1 MALIG
6 TREWWEDVQVSG
18 HLELLFRIT
27 IPDRRGVDNPANLSC
42 QQPILLLM
50 AAVAPRTVV
59 PGLNRLAAQEAVR
72 IALQEDIGTGDLTSS
87 LTVEPEH
94 RATAEMRAKARGV
107 IAGLEVAEIAFRE
120 MDPRVSWIP
129 HVKDG
134 DVVDNGAVIARIE
147 GLARGILSAERTA
160 LNFLQRMSGV
170 ATATRELVDLCE
182 GKATIL
188 DTRKTAPGLRA
199 LDKYAVAVGGA
210 RNHRFGLFDGI
221 LIKENHIRA
230 AGGITQ
236 AVSRCRQGVP
246 LLTKIEVEVTNFDE
260 LRQALDAAADV
271 ILLDNMSVDEMRQAA
286 QIAGGRA
293 QLEASGG
300 ITHENLRDVASTGVD
315 FISSGA
321 LTHSVKG
328 LDISLLIEM

>member
-1 MALIG
+1 
-6 TREWWEDVQVSG
+6 
-18 HLELLFRIT
+18 
-27 IPDRRGVDNPANLSC
+27 
-42 QQPILLLM
+42 
-50 AAVAPRTVV
+50 
-59 PGLNRLAAQEAVR
+59 LNVLAAREAVR
-72 IALQEDIGTGDLTSS
+72 IALREDIGTDDLTSS

-94 RATAEMRAKARGV
+94 RAAAEMRVKGRGV
-107 IAGLEVAEIAFRE
+107 IAGLAVAELAFRE
-120 MDPRVSWIP
+120 MDPDVSWTAF
-129 HVKDG
+129 VKDG
-134 DVVDNGAVIARIE
+134 DAVERGAIIVRLE
-147 GLARGILSAERTA
+147 GLARGILNAERTA

-170 ATATRELVDLCE
+170 ATATRELVELCE

-230 AGGITQ
+230 SGGIGQ

-246 LLTKIEVEVTNFDE
+246 LLTKIEVEVTDFDE
-260 LRQALDAAADV
+260 LHQALEAGADV
-271 ILLDNMSVDEMRQAA
+271 ILLDNMSPEEMRQAA
-286 QIAGGRA
+286 RIAAGRA

-300 ITHENLRDVASTGVD
+300 ISRDNLREVAATGVD

-321 LTHSVKG
+321 LTHSARA

>member
-1 MALIG
+1 M
-6 TREWWEDVQVSG
+6 
-18 HLELLFRIT
+18 
-27 IPDRRGVDNPANLSC
+27 
-42 QQPILLLM
+42 
-50 AAVAPRTVV
+50 AVAARTVA
-59 PGLNRLAAQEAVR
+59 PGLNLLAAEEAVR
-72 IALQEDIGTGDLTSS
+72 IALQEDIGTGDLTSD
-87 LTVEPEH
+87 LTVEPHH
-94 RATAEMRAKARGV
+94 RARAEMRMKARGV
-107 IAGLEVAEIAFRE
+107 IAGLEVAAIAFRQ
-120 MDPRVSWIP
+120 MDPEVSFAAL
-129 HVKDG
+129 VKDG
-134 DVVDNGAVIARIE
+134 DTVDRGAVIARIE
-147 GLARGILSAERTA
+147 GRARGILSAERTA

-182 GKATIL
+182 GRATIL

-230 AGGITQ
+230 AGGIAQ

-260 LRQALDAAADV
+260 LRQALDSGADV
-271 ILLDNMSVDEMRQAA
+271 ILLDNMSPHEMRQAA
-286 QIAGGRA
+286 EITAGRA

-300 ITHENLRDVASTGVD
+300 ISRENLREVASTGVD

-321 LTHSVKG
+321 LTHSTKA

>member
-1 MALIG
+1 L
-6 TREWWEDVQVSG
+6 
-18 HLELLFRIT
+18 
-27 IPDRRGVDNPANLSC
+27 NL
-42 QQPILLLM
+42 
-50 AAVAPRTVV
+50 
-59 PGLNRLAAQEAVR
+59 LAAEEAVR
-72 IALQEDIGTGDLTSS
+72 IALQEDIGTGDLTSD

-94 RATAEMRAKARGV
+94 RAHASMRMKARGV
-107 IAGLEVAEIAFRE
+107 IAGLQVAELAFRQ
-120 MDPRVSWIP
+120 MDPEVDFTA

-134 DVVDNGAVIARIE
+134 DTADRGAIVARIE
-147 GLARGILSAERTA
+147 GRARGILSAERTA

-182 GKATIL
+182 GRATIL

-230 AGGITQ
+230 AGGIAQ

-260 LRQALDAAADV
+260 LQQALDARADV
-271 ILLDNMSVDEMRQAA
+271 ILLDNMSPEEMRQAA
-286 QIAGGRA
+286 QITAGRA

-300 ITHENLRDVASTGVD
+300 ISRENLREVAATGVD

-321 LTHSVKG
+321 LTHSTKA

>member
-1 MALIG
+1 M
-6 TREWWEDVQVSG
+6 
-18 HLELLFRIT
+18 
-27 IPDRRGVDNPANLSC
+27 
-42 QQPILLLM
+42 
-50 AAVAPRTVV
+50 AVAPRTVA
-59 PGLNRLAAQEAVR
+59 PGLNLLAAQEAVR
-72 IALQEDIGTGDLTSS
+72 LALQEDIGTGDLTSS

-94 RATAEMRAKARGV
+94 RARAEMRAKARGV
-107 IAGLEVAEIAFRE
+107 IAGLEVAKLAFRE
-120 MDPRVSWIP
+120 MDPNVTWTALVR
-129 HVKDG
+129 DG
-134 DVVDNGAVIARIE
+134 DTVDRGTVVARVE

-182 GKATIL
+182 GRATIL

-230 AGGITQ
+230 AGGIAQ

-260 LRQALDAAADV
+260 LREALDAGADV
-271 ILLDNMSVDEMRQAA
+271 ILLDNMSPDEMRQAA
-286 QIAGGRA
+286 QIAAGRA

-300 ITHENLRDVASTGVD
+300 INRENLREVASTGVD

-321 LTHSVKG
+321 LTHSTRA
-328 LDISLLIEM
+328 LDISLLIEMQSEL

>member
-1 MALIG
+1 M
-6 TREWWEDVQVSG
+6 
-18 HLELLFRIT
+18 
-27 IPDRRGVDNPANLSC
+27 
-42 QQPILLLM
+42 
-50 AAVAPRTVV
+50 AVAPRAVL
-59 PGLNRLAAQEAVR
+59 PGLNLLDAREVVR
-72 IALQEDIGTGDLTSS
+72 RALVEDLGTGDLTSS
-87 LTVEPEH
+87 LTIEAH
-94 RATAEMRAKARGV
+94 QQARAEMRAKARGV
-107 IAGLEVAEIAFRE
+107 IAGLEVAELAFRE
-120 MDPRVSWIP
+120 MDPDVLWTASV
-129 HVKDG
+129 HDG
-134 DVVDNGAVIARIE
+134 DTVTPGDVIARVE

-160 LNFLQRMSGV
+160 LNFIQRMSGI

-182 GKATIL
+182 GRATIL

-230 AGGITQ
+230 AGGIAP

-260 LRQALDAAADV
+260 LRQALDAGADV
-271 ILLDNMSVDEMRQAA
+271 ILLDNMSPGEMRQAA
-286 QIAGGRA
+286 EITAGRA

-300 ITHENLRDVASTGVD
+300 ITRENLREVASTGVD

-321 LTHSVKG
+321 LTHSTKA
-328 LDISLLIEM
+328 LDISLLVTL

>member
-1 MALIG
+1 
-6 TREWWEDVQVSG
+6 
-18 HLELLFRIT
+18 
-27 IPDRRGVDNPANLSC
+27 
-42 QQPILLLM
+42 M
-50 AAVAPRTVV
+50 AAAARTVA
-59 PGLNRLAAQEAVR
+59 PGLNLLAAQQAVR
-72 IALQEDIGTGDLTSS
+72 LALQEDIGTGDLTSS
-87 LTVEPEH
+87 LTVEPDH
-94 RATAEMRAKARGV
+94 RARAEMRAKARGV
-107 IAGLEVAEIAFRE
+107 IAGLEVAELAFRE
-120 MDPRVSWIP
+120 MDPNVSWTALA
-129 HVKDG
+129 HDG
-134 DVVDNGAVIARIE
+134 DTVEKGAVIARVE

-182 GKATIL
+182 GRATIL

-230 AGGITQ
+230 AGGIRQ

-260 LRQALDAAADV
+260 LREALDAGADV
-271 ILLDNMSVDEMRQAA
+271 ILLDNMTPDEMRQAA
-286 QIAGGRA
+286 GIAGGRA

-300 ITHENLRDVASTGVD
+300 ISRDNLREVASTGVD

-321 LTHSVKG
+321 LTHSTKA

>member
-1 MALIG
+1 
-6 TREWWEDVQVSG
+6 
-18 HLELLFRIT
+18 
-27 IPDRRGVDNPANLSC
+27 
-42 QQPILLLM
+42 M
-50 AAVAPRTVV
+50 AAVAPRTVA
-59 PGLNRLAAQEAVR
+59 PGLNVLAAQEAVR
-72 IALQEDIGTGDLTSS
+72 LALQEDIGTGDLTSS
-87 LTVEPEH
+87 LTVDPEH
-94 RATAEMRAKARGV
+94 RATAQMRMKANGV
-107 IAGLEVAEIAFRE
+107 IAGLGVAEIAFVE
-120 MDPRVSWIP
+120 MDPGVTFTAL
-129 HVKDG
+129 VKDG
-134 DVVDNGAVIARIE
+134 ESVSRGDVVVRIE
-147 GLARGILSAERTA
+147 GTARGILSAERTA

-170 ATATRELVDLCE
+170 ATATRELVELCE
-182 GKATIL
+182 GRATIL

-230 AGGITQ
+230 AGGIGE

-260 LRQALDAAADV
+260 LRQALDAGSDV
-271 ILLDNMSVDEMRQAA
+271 ILLDNMSPQQMREAA
-286 QIAGGRA
+286 AIAAGRA

-300 ITHENLRDVASTGVD
+300 ISRENLREVAATGVD

-321 LTHSVKG
+321 LTHSTKA

>member
-1 MALIG
+1 MDP
-6 TREWWEDVQVSG
+6 DVSWTA
-18 HLELLFRIT
+18 H
-27 IPDRRGVDNPANLSC
+27 
-42 QQPILLLM
+42 
-50 AAVAPRTVV
+50 
-59 PGLNRLAAQEAVR
+59 VR
-72 IALQEDIGTGDLTSS
+72 DGD
-87 LTVEPEH
+87 TVE
-94 RATAEMRAKARGV
+94 KGQ
-107 IAGLEVAEIAFRE
+107 
-120 MDPRVSWIP
+120 
-129 HVKDG
+129 
-134 DVVDNGAVIARIE
+134 VIARID

-160 LNFLQRMSGV
+160 LNFLQRMSGT
-170 ATATRELVDLCE
+170 ATATRELVNLCE

-230 AGGITQ
+230 SGGIAQ

-260 LRQALDAAADV
+260 LRQALDAGTDV

-286 QIAGGRA
+286 QIAAGRA

-300 ITHENLRDVASTGVD
+300 ITHDNLRDVAATGVD

-321 LTHSVKG
+321 LTHSVKA

>member
-1 MALIG
+1 
-6 TREWWEDVQVSG
+6 
-18 HLELLFRIT
+18 
-27 IPDRRGVDNPANLSC
+27 
-42 QQPILLLM
+42 M
-50 AAVAPRTVV
+50 AAVAPRTVA
-59 PGLNRLAAQEAVR
+59 PGLNLLAAQEAVR
-72 IALQEDIGTGDLTSS
+72 LALQEDIGTGDLTSS
-87 LTVEPEH
+87 LTVGSDH

-107 IAGLEVAEIAFRE
+107 IAGLEVAEITFVQ
-120 MDPRVSWIP
+120 MDPGVTFTSFA
-129 HVKDG
+129 KDG
-134 DVVDNGAVIARIE
+134 DTVDRGTVIARIE

-160 LNFLQRMSGV
+160 LNFLQRMSGT

-182 GKATIL
+182 GRATIL

-230 AGGITQ
+230 SGGIAQ
-236 AVSRCRQGVP
+236 AVGRCRQGVP

-260 LRQALDAAADV
+260 LRQALDAGADV
-271 ILLDNMSVDEMRQAA
+271 VLLDNMSVEEMRQAA
-286 QIAGGRA
+286 EIAAGRA
-293 QLEASGG
+293 PLEASGG
-300 ITHENLRDVASTGVD
+300 ISRENLREVAATGVD

>member
-1 MALIG
+1 M
-6 TREWWEDVQVSG
+6 
-18 HLELLFRIT
+18 
-27 IPDRRGVDNPANLSC
+27 
-42 QQPILLLM
+42 
-50 AAVAPRTVV
+50 AVAPRTVA
-59 PGLNRLAAQEAVR
+59 PGLNLLAAQEAVR
-72 IALQEDIGTGDLTSS
+72 FALQEDIGTGDLTSA

-94 RATAEMRAKARGV
+94 RASAEMRMKASGV
-107 IAGLEVAEIAFRE
+107 LAGLEVAEVAFRQ
-120 MDPRVSWIP
+120 MDPDVRWTPYV
-129 HVKDG
+129 HDG
-134 DVVDNGAVIARIE
+134 DRVEKGMVVARVE
-147 GLARGILSAERTA
+147 GTARGILSAERTA

-182 GKATIL
+182 GRAIIL

-230 AGGITQ
+230 AGGIAP

-260 LRQALDAAADV
+260 LHQALDAGADV
-271 ILLDNMSVDEMRQAA
+271 ILLDNMSPEEMRQAA
-286 QIAGGRA
+286 HIAAGRA

-300 ITHENLRDVASTGVD
+300 ITPENLREVASSGVD

-321 LTHSVKG
+321 LTHSTKA

>member
-1 MALIG
+1 MA
-6 TREWWEDVQVSG
+6 V
-18 HLELLFRIT
+18 
-27 IPDRRGVDNPANLSC
+27 
-42 QQPILLLM
+42 
-50 AAVAPRTVV
+50 VAPRTVA
-59 PGLNRLAAQEAVR
+59 PGLNVLAAREAVR
-72 IALQEDIGTGDLTSS
+72 LALQEDIGTGDLTSS
-87 LTVEPEH
+87 LTVEPGH
-94 RATAEMRAKARGV
+94 RATAQMRMKARGV
-107 IAGLEVAEIAFRE
+107 IAGLEVAELAFVE
-120 MDPRVSWIP
+120 MDPGVSFEAY
-129 HVKDG
+129 VKDG
-134 DVVDNGAVIARIE
+134 DSVDKGVVIARIQ

-170 ATATRELVDLCE
+170 ATATRDLVELCE
-182 GKATIL
+182 GRATIL

-230 AGGITQ
+230 SGGIAQ
-236 AVSRCRQGVP
+236 AVNRCRQGVP

-260 LRQALDAAADV
+260 LRQALDAGADV
-271 ILLDNMSVDEMRQAA
+271 ILLDNMTPSEMRQAA
-286 QIAGGRA
+286 EIAAGRA

-300 ITHENLRDVASTGVD
+300 INRDNLREVASTGVD

-321 LTHSVKG
+321 LTHSTKA

>member
-1 MALIG
+1 MA
-6 TREWWEDVQVSG
+6 V
-18 HLELLFRIT
+18 
-27 IPDRRGVDNPANLSC
+27 
-42 QQPILLLM
+42 
-50 AAVAPRTVV
+50 VAPRTVA
-59 PGLNRLAAQEAVR
+59 PGLNVLAAQEAVR
-72 IALQEDIGTGDLTSS
+72 IALREDIGTEDLTSS

-94 RATAEMRAKARGV
+94 RATAEMRMKAHGV
-107 IAGLEVAEIAFRE
+107 IAGLEVAELTFRE
-120 MDPRVSWIP
+120 MDPHVSWTAFA
-129 HVKDG
+129 KDG
-134 DVVDNGAVIARIE
+134 ETVDKGMVIARIE
-147 GLARGILSAERTA
+147 GLARAILSAERTA

-170 ATATRELVDLCE
+170 ATATRELVELCE
-182 GKATIL
+182 GRATIL

-230 AGGITQ
+230 CGGIGQ

-260 LRQALDAAADV
+260 LRQALDAGADV
-271 ILLDNMSVDEMRQAA
+271 ILLDNMSPPEMCQAA
-286 QIAGGRA
+286 EIAAGRA

-300 ITHENLRDVASTGVD
+300 ISRENLREVASTGVD

-321 LTHSVKG
+321 LTHSTKA

>member
-1 MALIG
+1 
-6 TREWWEDVQVSG
+6 
-18 HLELLFRIT
+18 
-27 IPDRRGVDNPANLSC
+27 
-42 QQPILLLM
+42 M
-50 AAVAPRTVV
+50 AAVAPRTVA
-59 PGLNRLAAQEAVR
+59 PGLNLLAAQEAVR
-72 IALQEDIGTGDLTSS
+72 LALQEDIGTGDLTSS
-87 LTVEPEH
+87 LTVEPGH
-94 RATAEMRAKARGV
+94 RARARMVAKAPGV
-107 IAGLEVAEIAFRE
+107 IAGLEVAALAFRE
-120 MDPRVSWIP
+120 MDPDVGFTA

-134 DVVDNGAVIARIE
+134 DTVDKGQLIAEVE

-160 LNFLQRMSGV
+160 LNFLQRMSGT

-182 GKATIL
+182 GRATIL

-230 AGGITQ
+230 SGSIAQ
-236 AVSRCRQGVP
+236 AVGRCRQGVP
-246 LLTKIEVEVTNFDE
+246 LLTKIEVEVTNFEE
-260 LRQALDAAADV
+260 LRQALDAGADV
-271 ILLDNMSVDEMRQAA
+271 ILLDNMTVEEMRQAA
-286 QIAGGRA
+286 QITAGRA

-300 ITHENLRDVASTGVD
+300 ISRENLREVASTGVD

-321 LTHSVKG
+321 LTHSVKA